1 MVFHNI
7 ITYHSQVNCIHYSE
21 INLPGP
27 LDGIK
32 IVEFTQIIAAPFG
45 GMLLSDMGA
54 EIIKIEPIEGEPWR
68 LHTEFLPKE
77 SKTFM
82 GLNRGKKSLPL
93 DLQSQEGL
101 EIAQKLVAEADVVI
115 INARPDVPKNLGIDY
130 ETLSETNPKLI
141 YCDNTAFGRQGPHG
155 YRPGYDLIIQAM
167 SGLLAAD
174 NKVVDGVPQQVTA
187 TAVADYTTGVAIAWG
202 VSAALFS
209 RERTGKGQK
218 IDTTLLSTSL
228 LIQGGFMEVEEHGK
242 EEKDELVETLGALRQ
257 AGMPYQSLLDQQQ
270 IFSPFNTA
278 FRIYYTTY
286 QTANDVIAIACLSNR
301 LRKKAADAIGVV
313 DPRFSEGYDP
323 EDPSIVS
330 AIESLSEEMK
340 AILLTKTGEEW
351 LSILDAAGVPAGPV
365 RFIQE
370 LTNDEQVIANEMVVE
385 VNHSLA
391 GKVRMA
397 GPMIQMSETPLAVQS
412 ASPALGEHTNEIM
425 LNLGY
430 SEDEITDL
438 KSRNIT
444 L

>member
-1 MVFHNI
+1 M
-7 ITYHSQVNCIHYSE
+7 
-21 INLPGP
+21 PGP

-45 GMLLSDMGA
+45 GMLLGDMGA

-77 SKTFM
+77 SKTFI

-101 EIAQKLVAEADVVI
+101 EIAQKLVADADVVI
-115 INARPDVPKNLGIDY
+115 INARPDVPKKLGIDY
-130 ETLSETNPKLI
+130 ETLSQVNPKLI

-155 YRPGYDLIIQAM
+155 NRPGYDLIIQAM

-242 EEKDELVETLGALRQ
+242 QEKDELVETLGALRQ
-257 AGMPYQSLLDQQQ
+257 AGLPYQSLLDQQQ
-270 IFSPFNTA
+270 MFSPFNTA

-313 DPRFSEGYDP
+313 DPRFLEGYDP
-323 EDPSIVS
+323 EDPSIAS

-340 AILLTKTGEEW
+340 SIILTKTGEEW
-351 LSILDAAGVPAGPV
+351 LSIFDAAGVPAGPV

-370 LTNDEQVIANEMVVE
+370 LINDEQVIANDMVVE

-391 GKVRMA
+391 GKIRMA

-430 SEDEITDL
+430 SEGEIADL

>member
-1 MVFHNI
+1 M
-7 ITYHSQVNCIHYSE
+7 
-21 INLPGP
+21 PGP

-45 GMLLSDMGA
+45 GMLLGDMGA
-54 EIIKIEPIEGEPWR
+54 EIIKVEPIEGEPWR

-77 SKTFM
+77 SKTFI

-101 EIAQKLVAEADVVI
+101 EIAQKLVADADVVI
-115 INARPDVPKNLGIDY
+115 INARPDVPKKLGIDY
-130 ETLSETNPKLI
+130 ETLSQVNPKLI

-155 YRPGYDLIIQAM
+155 NRPGYDLIIQAM

-242 EEKDELVETLGALRQ
+242 QEKDELVETLGALRQ
-257 AGMPYQSLLDQQQ
+257 AGLPYQSLLDQQQ

-323 EDPSIVS
+323 EDPSIAS

-340 AILLTKTGEEW
+340 SIILTKTGEEW
-351 LSILDAAGVPAGPV
+351 LSIFDAVGVPAGPV

-370 LTNDEQVIANEMVVE
+370 LTNDEQVIANDMVVD

-391 GKVRMA
+391 GKIRMA

-412 ASPALGEHTNEIM
+412 ASPALGEHTDEIM

-430 SEDEITDL
+430 SEGEIADL

>member
-1 MVFHNI
+1 M
-7 ITYHSQVNCIHYSE
+7 
-21 INLPGP
+21 PGP

-45 GMLLSDMGA
+45 GMLLGDMGA
-54 EIIKIEPIEGEPWR
+54 EIIKVEPIEGEPWR

-77 SKTFM
+77 SKTFI

-101 EIAQKLVAEADVVI
+101 EIAQKLVADADVVI
-115 INARPDVPKNLGIDY
+115 INARPDVPKKLGIDY
-130 ETLSETNPKLI
+130 ETLSQVNPKLI

-155 YRPGYDLIIQAM
+155 NRPGYDLIIQAM

-242 EEKDELVETLGALRQ
+242 QEKDELVETLGALRQ
-257 AGMPYQSLLDQQQ
+257 AGLPYQSLLDQQQ

-323 EDPSIVS
+323 EDPSIAS

-340 AILLTKTGEEW
+340 SIILTRTGEEW
-351 LSILDAAGVPAGPV
+351 LSIFDAVGVPAGPV

-370 LTNDEQVIANEMVVE
+370 LTNDEQVIANDMVVE

-391 GKVRMA
+391 GKIRMA

-412 ASPALGEHTNEIM
+412 ASPALGEHTDEIM

-430 SEDEITDL
+430 SEGEIADL

>member
-1 MVFHNI
+1 M
-7 ITYHSQVNCIHYSE
+7 
-21 INLPGP
+21 PGP

-54 EIIKIEPIEGEPWR
+54 EVIKIEPIEGEPWR

-77 SKTFM
+77 SKTFIT
-82 GLNRGKKSLPL
+82 LNRGKKSLPL

-101 EIAQKLVAEADVVI
+101 EIAQKLVSDADVVI
-115 INARPDVPKNLGIDY
+115 INARPDVPENLGIDY
-130 ETLSETNPKLI
+130 ETLSQLNPKLI

-228 LIQGGFMEVEEHGK
+228 LIQGGFMEMEEHGK
-242 EEKDELVETLGALRQ
+242 KEKDEFVETLGALRQ
-257 AGMPYQSLLDQQQ
+257 AGLPYQSLLDQQQ
-270 IFSPFNTA
+270 AFSPFNNA

-301 LRKKAADAIGVV
+301 LRKKAANAIGVV
-313 DPRFSEGYDP
+313 DPRFSEDYDL
-323 EDPSIVS
+323 EDPSIVL
-330 AIESLSEEMK
+330 AIECLSEEMK
-340 AILLTKTGEEW
+340 SVILTKTGEEW
-351 LSILDAAGVPAGPV
+351 LSIFDAAGVPAGPV

-370 LTNDEQVIANEMVVE
+370 LTNDEQVIANDMVVE

-391 GKVRMA
+391 GKIRMA

-412 ASPALGEHTNEIM
+412 ASPALGEHTDEIM
-425 LNLGY
+425 LKLGY
-430 SEDEITDL
+430 SEGEIADL
-438 KSRNIT
+438 KSRRIT

>member
-1 MVFHNI
+1 M
-7 ITYHSQVNCIHYSE
+7 
-21 INLPGP
+21 PGP

-54 EIIKIEPIEGEPWR
+54 EVIKIEPIEGEPWR

-77 SKTFM
+77 SKTFIT
-82 GLNRGKKSLPL
+82 LNRGKKSLPL

-101 EIAQKLVAEADVVI
+101 EIAQKLVSEADVVI
-115 INARPDVPKNLGIDY
+115 INARPDVPENLGIDY
-130 ETLSETNPKLI
+130 ETLSQLNPKLI

-228 LIQGGFMEVEEHGK
+228 LIQGGFMEMEEHGK
-242 EEKDELVETLGALRQ
+242 KEKDEFVETLGALRQ
-257 AGMPYQSLLDQQQ
+257 AGLPYQSLLDQQQ
-270 IFSPFNTA
+270 AFSPFNNA

-286 QTANDVIAIACLSNR
+286 QTADDVIAIACLSNR
-301 LRKKAADAIGVV
+301 LRKKAANAIGVV
-313 DPRFSEGYDP
+313 DPRFSEDYDL
-323 EDPSIVS
+323 EDPSIVL
-330 AIESLSEEMK
+330 AIECLSEEMK
-340 AILLTKTGEEW
+340 SIILTKTGEEW
-351 LSILDAAGVPAGPV
+351 LSIFDAAGVPAGPV

-370 LTNDEQVIANEMVVE
+370 LTNDEQVIANDMVVE

-391 GKVRMA
+391 GKIRMA

-412 ASPALGEHTNEIM
+412 ASPALGEHTDEIM
-425 LNLGY
+425 LKLGY
-430 SEDEITDL
+430 SKGEIADL
-438 KSRNIT
+438 KSRRIT

>member
-1 MVFHNI
+1 M
-7 ITYHSQVNCIHYSE
+7 
-21 INLPGP
+21 PGA

-54 EIIKIEPIEGEPWR
+54 EVIKIEPIEGEPWR

-77 SKTFM
+77 SKTFL

-101 EIAQKLVAEADVVI
+101 EIAQKLVADADVVI
-115 INARPDVPKNLGIDY
+115 INARPDVPKKLGIDY
-130 ETLSETNPKLI
+130 ETLSQINPKLI

-155 YRPGYDLIIQAM
+155 NRPGYDLIIQAM

-242 EEKDELVETLGALRQ
+242 QEKDELVETLGALRQ

-313 DPRFSEGYDP
+313 DPRFSEGYAP
-323 EDPSIVS
+323 EDPSIAS

-340 AILLTKTGEEW
+340 SIILTKTGEEW
-351 LSILDAAGVPAGPV
+351 LSIFDTAGVPAGPV

-370 LTNDEQVIANEMVVE
+370 LTNDEQVIANDMVVE

-391 GKVRMA
+391 GKIRMA
-397 GPMIQMSETPLAVQS
+397 GPMIQMSETALSVQS
-412 ASPALGEHTNEIM
+412 ASPALGEHTDEIM

-430 SEDEITDL
+430 SEGEIADL

>member
-1 MVFHNI
+1 M
-7 ITYHSQVNCIHYSE
+7 
-21 INLPGP
+21 PGP

-54 EIIKIEPIEGEPWR
+54 EVIKIEPIEGEPWR

-77 SKTFM
+77 SKTFIT
-82 GLNRGKKSLPL
+82 LNRGKKSLPL

-101 EIAQKLVAEADVVI
+101 EIAQKLVSDADVVI
-115 INARPDVPKNLGIDY
+115 INARPDVPENLGIDY
-130 ETLSETNPKLI
+130 ETLSQLNPKLI

-228 LIQGGFMEVEEHGK
+228 LIQGGFMEMEEHGK
-242 EEKDELVETLGALRQ
+242 KEKDEFVETLGALRQ
-257 AGMPYQSLLDQQQ
+257 AGLPYQSLLDQQQ
-270 IFSPFNTA
+270 AFSPFNNA

-286 QTANDVIAIACLSNR
+286 QTADDVIAIACLSNR
-301 LRKKAADAIGVV
+301 LRKKAANAIGVV
-313 DPRFSEGYDP
+313 DPRFSEDYDL
-323 EDPSIVS
+323 EDPSIVL
-330 AIESLSEEMK
+330 AIECLSEEMK
-340 AILLTKTGEEW
+340 SIILTKTGEEW
-351 LSILDAAGVPAGPV
+351 LSIFDAAGVPAGPV

-370 LTNDEQVIANEMVVE
+370 LTNDEQVIANDMVVE

-391 GKVRMA
+391 GKIRMA

-412 ASPALGEHTNEIM
+412 ASPALGEHTDEIM
-425 LNLGY
+425 LKLGY
-430 SEDEITDL
+430 SEGEIADL
-438 KSRNIT
+438 KSRRIT

>member
-1 MVFHNI
+1 M
-7 ITYHSQVNCIHYSE
+7 
-21 INLPGP
+21 PGP

-45 GMLLSDMGA
+45 GMLLGDMGA

-101 EIAQKLVAEADVVI
+101 EIAQKLVADADVVI
-115 INARPDVPKNLGIDY
+115 INARPDVPKKLGIDY
-130 ETLSETNPKLI
+130 ESLSQVNPKLI

-155 YRPGYDLIIQAM
+155 NRPGYDLIIQAM

-242 EEKDELVETLGALRQ
+242 QEKDELVETLGALRQ
-257 AGMPYQSLLDQQQ
+257 AGLPYQSLLDQQQ
-270 IFSPFNTA
+270 MFSPFNTA

-301 LRKKAADAIGVV
+301 LRKKAADAIGVA
-313 DPRFSEGYDP
+313 DPRCSEGYDP
-323 EDPSIVS
+323 EDPSIAS

-340 AILLTKTGEEW
+340 SIILTKTGEEW
-351 LSILDAAGVPAGPV
+351 LSIFDAAGVPAGPV

-370 LTNDEQVIANEMVVE
+370 LINDEQVIANDMVVE

-391 GKVRMA
+391 GKIRMA

-430 SEDEITDL
+430 SEGEIADL

>member
-1 MVFHNI
+1 M
-7 ITYHSQVNCIHYSE
+7 
-21 INLPGP
+21 PGP

-45 GMLLSDMGA
+45 GMLLGDMGA
-54 EIIKIEPIEGEPWR
+54 EIIKVEPIEGEPWR

-77 SKTFM
+77 SKTFI

-101 EIAQKLVAEADVVI
+101 EIAQKLVADADVVI
-115 INARPDVPKNLGIDY
+115 INARPDVPKKLGIDY
-130 ETLSETNPKLI
+130 ETLSQVNPKLI

-155 YRPGYDLIIQAM
+155 NRPGYDLIIQAM

-228 LIQGGFMEVEEHGK
+228 LIQGGFMEVEKHGK
-242 EEKDELVETLGALRQ
+242 QEKDELVETLGALRQ
-257 AGMPYQSLLDQQQ
+257 AGLPYQSLLDQQQ

-323 EDPSIVS
+323 EDPSIAS

-340 AILLTKTGEEW
+340 SIILTKTGEEW
-351 LSILDAAGVPAGPV
+351 LSIFDAVGVPAGPV

-370 LTNDEQVIANEMVVE
+370 LTNDEQVIANDMVVE

-391 GKVRMA
+391 GKIRMA

-412 ASPALGEHTNEIM
+412 ASPALGEHTDEIM

-430 SEDEITDL
+430 SEGEIADL

>member
-1 MVFHNI
+1 M
-7 ITYHSQVNCIHYSE
+7 
-21 INLPGP
+21 PGP

-54 EIIKIEPIEGEPWR
+54 EVIKIEPIEGEPWR

-77 SKTFM
+77 SKTFIT
-82 GLNRGKKSLPL
+82 LNRGKKSLPL

-101 EIAQKLVAEADVVI
+101 EIAQKLVSDADVVI
-115 INARPDVPKNLGIDY
+115 INARPDVPENLGIDY
-130 ETLSETNPKLI
+130 ETLSQLNPKLI

-174 NKVVDGVPQQVTA
+174 NKVVDGVPQQITA
-187 TAVADYTTGVAIAWG
+187 TAVADYATGVAIAWG

-228 LIQGGFMEVEEHGK
+228 LIQGGFMEMEEHGK
-242 EEKDELVETLGALRQ
+242 KEKDEFVETLGALRQ
-257 AGMPYQSLLDQQQ
+257 AGLPYQSLLDQQQ
-270 IFSPFNTA
+270 AFSPFNNA

-286 QTANDVIAIACLSNR
+286 QTADDVIAIACLSNR
-301 LRKKAADAIGVV
+301 LRKKAANAIGVV
-313 DPRFSEGYDP
+313 DPRFSEDYDL
-323 EDPSIVS
+323 EDPSIVL
-330 AIESLSEEMK
+330 AIECLSEEMK
-340 AILLTKTGEEW
+340 SIILTKTGEEW
-351 LSILDAAGVPAGPV
+351 LSIFDAAGVPAGPV

-370 LTNDEQVIANEMVVE
+370 LTNDEQVIANDMVVE

-391 GKVRMA
+391 GKIRMA

-412 ASPALGEHTNEIM
+412 ASPALGEHTDEIM
-425 LNLGY
+425 LKLGY
-430 SEDEITDL
+430 SEGEIADL
-438 KSRNIT
+438 KSRRIT